1 MNEETLN
8 WKKIKKELLEVY
20 EGFLKNPK
28 DKSVH
33 KKAIFYD
40 KNYGGLTSY
49 NDILVKKVVPED
61 IEKAINGLSTI
72 YQYGMW
78 EEGHEAFS
86 NDKIMNSAKKILE
99 NLKKTK

>member
-1 MNEETLN
+1 MNEETLD
-8 WKKIKKELLEVY
+8 WEKIKKELLKVY
-20 EGFLKNPK
+20 EEFLKNPK
-28 DKSVH
+28 DKSVY

-49 NDILVKKVVPED
+49 NDILVKKVVPKD

-78 EEGHEAFS
+78 EKEHEAFS
-86 NDKIMNSAKKILE
+86 NEKILKKAKKILE
-99 NLKKTK
+99 DLKEQ